1 MENIIDKALR
11 IACVAHA
18 GQVDKGGAPYILH
31 PLRLAMS
38 FHDTTLQVVA
48 LLHDVVEDSKVTLDG
63 LRNSAGFSDEIVC
76 AIDALTRKKDE
87 AYDKFIDRVAK
98 NHIAKQVK
106 IKDLKDN
113 MDVTRLLNLTK
124 NDLNRMEK
132 YKRAYTFLRLF

>member
-63 LRNSAGFSDEIVC
+63 LRDVGFSDAIVS
-76 AIDALTRKKDE
+76 AVDALTRRKDE
-87 AYDKFIDRVAK
+87 TYDDFIDRAAR
-98 NHIAKQVK
+98 NHIAVQVK
-106 IKDLKDN
+106 IEDLKDN
-113 MDVTRLLNLTK
+113 MDVTRLDILTK
-124 NDLNRMEK
+124 DDLNRLVK
-132 YKRAYTFLRLF
+132 YKNAYTFLKLF

>member
-63 LRNSAGFSDEIVC
+63 LRNSAGFSDAIVL
-76 AIDALTRKKDE
+76 AVDALTKRKGED
-87 AYDKFIDRVAK
+87 YDDFIDRVAR
-98 NHIAKQVK
+98 NNIAKQVK

-113 MDVTRLLNLTK
+113 MDVTRLESLTK
-124 NDLNRMEK
+124 DDLARLVK
-132 YKRAYTFLRLF
+132 YQKAHDFLSLF